1 MSTGLVR
8 AVVLAAA
15 CVVVAG
21 CGSTVADEAA
31 QTAKV
36 PSCPAAWRGGWEKLA
51 KRAGATVFCP
61 SWVAPPLDGRVGGQW
76 MDIDDVDADGSYL
89 VSFIWQESHSGEVHV
104 NFRRYPG
111 TAMPQCRASDSR
123 RMIPCFADPAGKLR
137 VGPIDA
143 TLYTVGRDADQW
155 HLSYLWRYRGATYSV
170 GEHVAPPLTY
180 AKVKRNVERMLR
192 GLVRVEP

>member
-1 MSTGLVR
+1 MGTGLVR
-8 AVVLAAA
+8 AVVLVAA
-15 CVVVAG
+15 CAVVAG
-21 CGSTVADEAA
+21 CGSAVADEAA
-31 QTAKV
+31 APAK
-36 PSCPAAWRGGWEKLA
+36 PASCPAEWRAGWEKLA

-61 SWVAPPLDGRVGGQW
+61 SWMPNPLDGQIGGGW
-76 MDIDDVDADGSYL
+76 TDIDDVDPDGSYL

-111 TAMPQCRASDSR
+111 TAMPRCRASDSR
-123 RMIPCFADPAGKLR
+123 QMIPCFADPAGRLR

-155 HLSYLWRYRGATYSV
+155 HLTYLWRYGGATYAV

-180 AKVKRNVERMLR
+180 AKVKGNVERLLR
-192 GLVRVEP
+192 GLVRVQP